1 MRMLAAVIM
10 AVLVVFSH
18 VSELGISCSRPSRVM
33 LDQGRKLQANE
44 SKTQTSM
51 DSNQASASQT
61 VNKTPRNCGEL
72 CSNGT
77 LHGMLVKG
85 PVPPSGP
92 SHRGNAAP
100 NNR

>member
-1 MRMLAAVIM
+1 MVVIM

-18 VSELGISCSRPSRVM
+18 ISELGMSCSRPSRVM
-33 LDQGRKLQANE
+33 LDKSRKLQANE
-44 SKTQTSM
+44 SETQAPM
-51 DSNQASASQT
+51 DSDQALASES
-61 VNKTPRNCGEL
+61 VNHTISNCGEL

-77 LHGMLVKG
+77 LTAMLVKG

-100 NNR
+100 NGR